1 MKTDYTISFAALSW
15 YFPEDTIWRA
25 SGAEI
30 CGYSPE
36 KKLYIIID
44 DGTCTSPTGDGRWL
58 CHVWKIKDGVNL
70 PVPYGKYPDET
81 YWSKIREEWLSFIP
95 KKTAEDTDT
104 KGISPTDSFTYVQAV
119 CQYRCG
125 KVGDTFHCAK
135 GANFGNVC
143 EERTCP
149 IIKATKK

>member
-15 YFPEDTIWRA
+15 YFPEDTIWQA

-58 CHVWKIKDGVNL
+58 CHVWKIKDGAKQRASFDSL
-70 PVPYGKYPDET
+70 GKHPEQSEIQT
-81 YWSKIREEWLSFIP
+81 KQTEEWLSFIP
-95 KKTAEDTDT
+95 KHT
-104 KGISPTDSFTYVQAV
+104 KQ
-119 CQYRCG
+119 
-125 KVGDTFHCAK
+125 
-135 GANFGNVC
+135 
-143 EERTCP
+143 
-149 IIKATKK
+149 